1 MESDN
6 YQLAIIGTG
15 PAGMTASIY
24 ASRYK
29 INNVVVGEAPGGLI
43 FEAHKICNYPGNNE
57 IRGSEL
63 TMKMQEHV
71 RALGGE
77 ILSDRVSEINKQDDG
92 FFEIKTE
99 GGKSLKVRALLIAT
113 GTEHR
118 KLGLP
123 NEDTLTGRG
132 ISYCATC
139 DAMFY
144 RDKVVGVVGGSD
156 ASNTASLC
164 LSEAAKKVYQIYRR
178 DALRGDLAWIDQVMK
193 RDNIE
198 VIFNA
203 NVSELVGEEKL
214 EGVVLD
220 KEYKGSKKLDL
231 DGLFVEIGTYPRRE
245 ILDMLDI
252 KTNEEGYVEVDK
264 TQRTNK
270 EGIWAA
276 GDITNG
282 SNNFRQIITAAS
294 EGAIAADDIFN
305 WFQKNK
311 S

>member
-1 MESDN
+1 MENNN

-29 INNVVVGEAPGGLI
+29 ISNVVIGEAPGGLI

-71 RALGGE
+71 SALGGE
-77 ILSDRVSEINKQDDG
+77 ILADKVTGISKQEDG
-92 FFEIKTE
+92 SFKIKTE
-99 GGKSLKVRALLIAT
+99 GEKTLKVQALLITT

-123 NEDTLTGRG
+123 NENALTGRG
-132 ISYCATC
+132 VSYCATC

-156 ASNTASLC
+156 AANTASLY
-164 LSEAAKKVYQIYRR
+164 LSEVAKKVYQIYRKG
-178 DALRGDLAWIDQVMK
+178 ALRGDLTWIDQVMN

-198 VIFNA
+198 VVFNT
-203 NVSELVGEEKL
+203 NVSELIGKEKL

-220 KEYKGSKKLDL
+220 KEYKGNKKIDL
-231 DGLFVEIGTYPRRE
+231 DGLFIEIGSYPRRE

-252 KTNEEGYVEVDK
+252 KTNEDGYVEVDK

-270 EGIWAA
+270 EGVWAA
-276 GDITNG
+276 GDITDG

-294 EGAIAADDIFN
+294 EGAIAADSIFG